1 VKKTLW
7 TIATV
12 VIGAALIAVVG
23 LGFHSQ
29 FYKAKVGWTKAQ
41 AAGTVTLANGQVVP
55 HVILRLDSFP
65 DSSGMF
71 NGVPIHKGGNPGW
84 PAYGPSNEYSIPAH
98 ALVTVVWDQRDSG
111 GQINNPYFAIPHGTV
126 GPITLNGKA
135 INPSVGIDPSNV
147 GHTFTVRAV
156 PGYDP
161 NFFLNVAAPANG
173 DSPDDASSPQ
183 VMKFSFV
190 SPSKGLYAWN
200 CEFPCG
206 TGIGGFGAVMGAYG
220 YMSGYLHVV

>member
-1 VKKTLW
+1 MKKALW
-7 TIATV
+7 TLATV
-12 VIGAALIAVVG
+12 VIGTALIAAIG

-41 AAGTVTLANGQVVP
+41 PAGTATLADGQVVP
-55 HVILRLDSFP
+55 HVILHLDSFP

-71 NGVPIHKGGNPGW
+71 GGVPIHKGGNPTW

-111 GQINNPYFAIPHGTV
+111 GSLNNPYFAVPRGTV
-126 GPITLNGKA
+126 GPITLNGKSV
-135 INPSVGIDPSNV
+135 NPAVGIDPNNV

-161 NFFLNVAAPANG
+161 NFFLSVAAPANG
-173 DSPDDASSPQ
+173 DSPTDASSPQ

-206 TGIGGFGAVMGAYG
+206 SSIGGFGGVMSSYG
-220 YMSGYLHVV
+220 YMSGYIHVV